1 MSHSPPSHW
10 VDSTSLQ
17 MSPAPNRAWI
27 RASRAVVAAMF
38 STSAGPPPAEQLD
51 WTMAQ
56 LYDVHERVGGMGL
69 AAYRLSLFAFTWLAP
84 LMILR
89 LPPFSR
95 LSHAQQMRAMHR
107 FESSL
112 IAVALFALKAM
123 LCMIY
128 FEHPAA
134 AAHMAFDGQGLR
146 QHPAPAPAPSTA
158 PALSE
163 AP

>member
-1 MSHSPPSHW
+1 
-10 VDSTSLQ
+10 
-17 MSPAPNRAWI
+17 
-27 RASRAVVAAMF
+27 
-38 STSAGPPPAEQLD
+38 
-51 WTMAQ
+51 MAQ

-84 LMILR
+84 LMIFR
-89 LPPFSR
+89 LPPFRR
-95 LSHAQQMRAMHR
+95 LTHEQQLRAMHR
-107 FESSL
+107 FENSL

-134 AAHMAFDGQGLR
+134 AAHMGFDGQGMR
-146 QHPAPAPAPSTA
+146 PHSAPTPAPSTS
-158 PALSE
+158 PATIE